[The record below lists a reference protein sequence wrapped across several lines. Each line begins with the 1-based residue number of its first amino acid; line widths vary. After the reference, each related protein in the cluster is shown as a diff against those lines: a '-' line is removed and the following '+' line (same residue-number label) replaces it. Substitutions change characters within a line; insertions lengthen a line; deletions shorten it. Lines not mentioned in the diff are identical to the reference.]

1 LSENFLF
8 SFTIN
13 YIGLNAIERF
23 RELFGHL
30 SLLRPA
36 SGSLNLGG
44 LSTPFLEY
52 SLHRR
57 AAAAALSA
65 LSLASSSTK

>member
-1 LSENFLF
+1 M
-8 SFTIN
+8 
-13 YIGLNAIERF
+13 GLNVIERF
-23 RELFGHL
+23 RESFGHL
-30 SLLRPA
+30 SLLGSA

-65 LSLASSSTK
+65 LSLVSSSAK